1 MISYGNAVHTV
12 QRDSTMSVAFTA
24 SVPKYM
30 MFWQANVIYF
40 VTEVVDGNGRVLA
53 HTVDC

>member
-12 QRDSTMSVAFTA
+12 QRDSTMSAAFTT

-40 VTEVVDGNGRVLA
+40 GTEVVDGNGRVLA